1 MTRFL
6 NILLALC
13 SALAAPPALSGT
25 LSLLP
30 DEARHFTLPFEV
42 GSSFITLIPLR
53 AQP

>member
-1 MTRFL
+1 VTRFPT
-6 NILLALC
+6 ILLALC

-30 DEARHFTLPFEV
+30 DEARHITLPFEV
-42 GSSFITLIPLR
+42 GSGFITLIPLR